1 MINEMTPTEA
11 LQTMRGELEAAIVLS
26 KCQKCGCMAGA
37 LENLAAMLPA
47 MDVTDSIALAAVI
60 AAARPQMRPIQYACL
75 GCEHCYPA
83 VAQNAFYLAFPALS
97 QTALDLSCEFRVCGA
112 SWPPVVG
119 EYFVLDKAAPVA
131 VSTLASVQLAAD
143 LAQRKPKG
151 LALVGKTE
159 TENIGLDKI
168 IKNVITSPTLRYLIV
183 AGRESSGH
191 LAGQTLLALAE
202 NGVDTNGRVLG
213 SSGKRPILRNVSTA
227 EIQAF
232 REQVQIIDMVEC
244 ENPDELSV
252 RIEALAPQA
261 PTPCGCCECGEQ
273 SSLSISTAPQLVVT
287 APSHTVTMDKAGYFV
302 IVPVADRKVI
312 NVEHYS
318 YDNTLLRVIEGTEA
332 QAIYHKLIS
341 DGWVTE
347 LSHAAYLGRELAKAE
362 LALQYGFKYIQDGA

>member
-273 SSLSISTAPQLVVT
+273 SPLSISTAPQLVVT
-287 APSHTVTMDKAGYFV
+287 APSHTATMDKAGYFV

>member
-318 YDNTLLRVIEGTEA
+318 YENTLLRVIEGTEA